1 MMRKLLFAF
10 MMLCALLLTAC
21 GGKKAQGEG
30 VNADSVSMTS
40 ERQQYIKTENGEY
53 DSIVVKGYDPQEQ
66 EMVDIKAFVEQFYME
81 WDDRDLL
88 DYGYVKQYITPN
100 LLKYLADEYD
110 YDCEGE
116 CLATWKFFYEGGGDV
131 SGLKSRQITARDG
144 SHVLVENNYEN
155 YEYDVLLKVIKDGD
169 TFKIDSLKQEKS
181 EYIH

>member
-1 MMRKLLFAF
+1 MKKSILMISAL
-10 MMLCALLLTAC
+10 MMLMAC
-21 GGKKAQGEG
+21 GGKKAQGES
-30 VNADSVSMTS
+30 VNADSDSIA
-40 ERQQYIKTENGEY
+40 ERQQAENEEY
-53 DSIVVKGYDPQEQ
+53 DSIVVKEYDPQEQ
-66 EMVDIKAFVEQFYME
+66 EMVAVSAFVEEFYKE
-81 WDDRDLL
+81 WDKKDLL

-100 LLKYLADEYD
+100 LLKYLADAYD

-169 TFKIDSLKQEKS
+169 AFKIDSLKQEKS
-181 EYIH
+181 EYIN

>member
-1 MMRKLLFAF
+1 MKRMTFVTIVTVVLVAVVFVGCKYIRGQILDGPGMERDSADYPSTHAF
-10 MMLCALLLTAC
+10 T
-21 GGKKAQGEG
+21 GS
-30 VNADSVSMTS
+30 ND
-40 ERQQYIKTENGEY
+40 
-53 DSIVVKGYDPQEQ
+53 DPQEQ
-66 EMVDIKAFVEQFYME
+66 EMVAVRAFVEEFYKE
-81 WDDRDLL
+81 WDKKDLL

-155 YEYDVLLKVIKDGD
+155 YEYDVLLTLVKDGD

-181 EYIH
+181 EYK